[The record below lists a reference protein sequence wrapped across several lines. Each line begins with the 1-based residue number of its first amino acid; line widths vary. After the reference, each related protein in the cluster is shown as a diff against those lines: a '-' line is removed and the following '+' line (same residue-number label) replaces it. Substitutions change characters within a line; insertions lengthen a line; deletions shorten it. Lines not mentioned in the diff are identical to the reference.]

1 MTGHLAPARTKGAH
15 AARVETDRAG
25 IRTDTTHTTGVDAAE
40 GAGHTKRRFTSKDA
54 TGAQSTGVGVEA
66 AFQYE
71 PNLVAVTKVLRT
83 FQAPAVAAGHTG
95 IERKGILGI
104 RQPGFIVMNIR
115 KARINTAVHIHVRC
129 KSGTC
134 NTGAEHSNSN
144 QLLLHLEF
152 SPLISGFS
160 RPSLLMPESAHR

>member
-15 AARVETDRAG
+15 ATRVETDRAG

-40 GAGHTKRRFTSKDA
+40 GAGHTKRRFTVKEFAFLAD
-54 TGAQSTGVGVEA
+54 STGIGAEA

-71 PNLVAVTKVLRT
+71 PNLIAVTKVLRT
-83 FQAPAVAAGHTG
+83 FQAPAVAAGQTG
-95 IERKGILGI
+95 VHRKLISTSLVTNL
-104 RQPGFIVMNIR
+104 FMDIR

>member
-40 GAGHTKRRFTSKDA
+40 GAGHTKRRFTCKDA

-95 IERKGILGI
+95 VHRKRISTSL
-104 RQPGFIVMNIR
+104 VTNLLMNIR

-129 KSGTC
+129 QSGTC

-152 SPLISGFS
+152 SPLICGFS